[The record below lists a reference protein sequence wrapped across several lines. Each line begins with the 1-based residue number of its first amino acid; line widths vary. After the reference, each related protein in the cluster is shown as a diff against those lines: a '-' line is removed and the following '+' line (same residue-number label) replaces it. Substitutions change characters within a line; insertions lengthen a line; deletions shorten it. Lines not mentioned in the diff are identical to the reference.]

1 MNELL
6 THEEYKSLG
15 ASLDFPQSPFIDG
28 KYHKGSGE
36 LITTLNPSTGKEIIS
51 ITTASHK
58 DIDLAVEKAREA
70 FDQGRWCRLH
80 PSERKDILIKL
91 CKLLTRNQKELA
103 VMESLESG
111 KPIRDCVQIDL
122 PETIHTI
129 KWHAELIDK
138 IYDQTAPCGDN
149 ALSIITRELSCYY
162 R

>member
-15 ASLDFPQSPFIDG
+15 ASLDFPQSPFIHG
-28 KYHKGSGE
+28 KYQVGSGE
-36 LITTLNPSTGKEIIS
+36 PITTRNPSTCKEITN
-51 ITTASHK
+51 ITTASEG
-58 DIDLAVEKAREA
+58 DIDLAVGKAREA
-70 FDQGRWCRLH
+70 FDQGRWYRLH

-122 PETIHTI
+122 PETINTI

-138 IYDQTAPCGDN
+138 IYDQTTPCLLYTSPSPRD
-149 ALSIITRELSCYY
+149 
-162 R
+162 